1 MMSFGIRV
9 SVVSTVGVARNE
21 STMCRDAAINMSDP
35 TIIGKSPGPGSA
47 ALRPKPPGSF

>member
-1 MMSFGIRV
+1 MSFGIRWGV
-9 SVVSTVGVARNE
+9 ASTVEAE
-21 STMCRDAAINMSDP
+21 HMFSTKYTDAAKNMMDP